1 MDAVIVVDKPLQ
13 LTSFDVVARVR
24 RALAE
29 KRVGHAGTLDPLASG
44 VLVVCLGAATKLVPY
59 LMDAEKV
66 YRATVCLG
74 LSTDTDDADP
84 QARVLFR
91 ADEAALQALRREQ
104 VEAALLA
111 MVGEHIQRPP
121 RFSALKQ
128 AGQRLYTQAR
138 AARDADPESPAHL
151 MLDSELA
158 AKQRMV
164 RVDSI
169 EIESLHLGSEC
180 PGTGRYEVTFVVKC
194 GKGTY
199 IRAMAR
205 DLGEALGVGAHLTA
219 LRRLRVGPFDES
231 SAVSPDK
238 EALLLARRYTLIE
251 ALAHLPQA
259 RVEEPL
265 ARRLRQGQKS
275 ALAELQSEASLLTIL
290 DASNELVAIVEKD
303 APASQFRIARGFG

>member
-1 MDAVIVVDKPLQ
+1 MDAVIVVDKPLG
-13 LTSFDVVARVR
+13 LSSFDVVARVR
-24 RALAE
+24 RALFE

-44 VLVVCLGAATKLVPY
+44 VLVVCLGAATKVVPY

-66 YRATVCLG
+66 YRATVRLG
-74 LSTDTDDADP
+74 VCTDTDDADP

-91 ADEAALQALRREQ
+91 ADEAALLALRREQ
-104 VEAALLA
+104 IEAGLLG
-111 MVGEHIQRPP
+111 MVGELVQRPP

-128 AGQRLYTQAR
+128 DGQRLYAQAR
-138 AARDADPESPAHL
+138 AARDAEPKSPAHL
-151 MLDSELA
+151 ELHNDLV
-158 AKQRMV
+158 AKQRTV

-169 EIESLHLGSEC
+169 AIESVHL
-180 PGTGRYEVTFVVKC
+180 GTGRYEVTFTVQC

-205 DLGEALGVGAHLTA
+205 DLGESLGVGAHLSA
-219 LRRLRVGPFDES
+219 LRRLRVGPFDEA

-238 EALLLARRYTLIE
+238 EELLRARRYTLTE

-259 RVEEPL
+259 CVDEAL

-275 ALAELQSEASLLTIL
+275 ALAELRSEAALLTIL
-290 DASNELVAIVEKD
+290 DARNELVAIVEKD
-303 APASQFRIARGFG
+303 DPAGPFRIARGFGCAPS